1 MIVPAPTNS
10 LTGSPVPLFHFSED
24 PTIEAF
30 EPRLMPARPEITAP
44 LVWAID
50 EPHQSM
56 YLFPRD
62 CPRILYWPLPTT
74 TPEDLDRYWGDRGTD
89 VRAIACVEWDW
100 LERLHTTPLTRYHL
114 PAGTFEDLHD
124 AGMWVSRE
132 TVRPTR
138 VEPVGDLVD
147 ALRQDGVELRLMRR
161 LTPLRGLWDTS
172 LHASG
177 IRLRNAQDW
186 HARPS
191 AVPPALRAVMDRDVA
206 RSTDRQGAP

>member
-1 MIVPAPTNS
+1 M
-10 LTGSPVPLFHFSED
+10 PLFHFSED
-24 PTIEAF
+24 PTIEVF
-30 EPRLMPARPEITAP
+30 EPRLMPARPEITTP
-44 LVWAID
+44 LVWAIEAD
-50 EPHQSM
+50 HQSM

-74 TPEDLDRYWGDRGTD
+74 TPEDLERYWRDRGDD
-89 VRAIACVEWDW
+89 VRAVACVEWDW
-100 LERLHTTPLTRYHL
+100 LDRLHTTPLTRYHL
-114 PAGTFEDLHD
+114 PPDTFEDLHD

-138 VEPVGDLVD
+138 VEPVGDLVE

-186 HARPS
+186 GANAGS
-191 AVPPALRAVMDRDVA
+191 VPPRLAELMGRA
-206 RSTDRQGAP
+206 GAP